1 MTEVCCNV
9 CVEPH
14 LQPLSGESL
23 TRSTADTEDGA
34 CLDISAQGF
43 WGNWHQRA
51 FIDVNPNVQTY
62 RELQLAS
69 VYQRQ
74 EREKQRKYEQ
84 RIREV
89 ELGSFTPLI
98 FSTSGGMAK
107 STTVAYKRLASLL
120 ASKRDEPYCTV
131 MAWLRYH
138 LAFSLLRPAITCLRG
153 ARSSSGNVGRWDALD
168 CAVTES
174 RVPLTE

>member
-1 MTEVCCNV
+1 MTEVCHNV

-14 LQPLSGESL
+14 LQPLLGESL
-23 TRSTADTEDGA
+23 THSTANAEDDA
-34 CLDISAQGF
+34 YLDISAQGF
-43 WGNWHQRA
+43 WGNWHQQA
-51 FIDVNPNVQTY
+51 FIDVRVFNPNAQTY

-69 VYQRQ
+69 VYRRQ

-120 ASKRDEPYCTV
+120 ASKRDEPYSTV
-131 MAWLRYH
+131 MAWLRCH
-138 LAFSLLRPAITCLRG
+138 LEFSLLRSAITCLRG

-168 CAVTES
+168 RAE
-174 RVPLTE
+174 